1 MHSSIY
7 DDALAQLHVNYQGL
21 QDNIITMAREQTKM
35 IEMISRLQGDLETFK
50 ESQHSQMDEMLTNID
65 SEMRRVTLETRRLEM
80 KIETKVPEDS
90 DAALSKESINKMR
103 AEIDALRN
111 KLDTR
116 NDDSGVKE
124 DKSIDIDDV
133 QQDFATFKSEINL
146 SVQRLERDC
155 GKIGEM
161 VEASIIDKI
170 ENYISTE
177 VVDEIVTTINTK
189 LGSFKADI
197 GNDIELQKIQLEDNK
212 TNLEKMKIRIKDL
225 ETMKRCFNES
235 DLFASSVDLTR
246 TPMRLLHGQ
255 LRTPQRLTSG
265 LASPIPEADSEDI
278 SSQRPSREGSHC
290 STPRNVQHD
299 DEESSSD
306 DQNITL
312 YEDICSEK
320 KVAMAPEHR
329 SKSEDDI
336 IRMSSESIGEANI
349 VEEFVEGEQWK
360 TTLPDVKDDDDQVYL
375 EFKSAKPRKE
385 RRRDSIISN
394 IFINLTNILDV

>member
-80 KIETKVPEDS
+80 KIETKLPEDS
-90 DAALSKESINKMR
+90 DALVSKESMNKMR
-103 AEIDALRN
+103 AELDALRN
-111 KLDTR
+111 KLDMR

-124 DKSIDIDDV
+124 DKSIDMDDV
-133 QQDFATFKSEINL
+133 QQDFATFKSEIN
-146 SVQRLERDC
+146 SSFKRLERDC
-155 GKIGEM
+155 GKIGEV

-177 VVDEIVTTINTK
+177 VVDEIVTTISTK

-212 TNLEKMKIRIKDL
+212 TNLEKMKIRVKDL

-255 LRTPQRLTSG
+255 LRTPQRLASG

-278 SSQRPSREGSHC
+278 SSQRPSSEGSHC

-306 DQNITL
+306 DQNVTL
-312 YEDICSEK
+312 YEDIGSEK
-320 KVAMAPEHR
+320 KMAPDR
-329 SKSEDDI
+329 SRIEDDI
-336 IRMSSESIGEANI
+336 IRDSSESIGEANI
-349 VEEFVEGEQWK
+349 IEEFVEGEQWK